1 MSNKTICLILG
12 GGVGSRLYPLTQH
25 RSKPAV
31 PIGGKY
37 KLIDIPIA
45 NCLHSNFN
53 QIFVLTQYNAASLN
67 QHLKNTYNFDAFSN
81 RSVEILAAEQ
91 RLDDMNWYRGTA
103 DAVRQSLSYIDQMDY
118 DHLLVL
124 SGDQLYEMDLQKM
137 LDEHIRKNAEITI
150 ATKPVTAAEATRFGI
165 MKTNRNQRI
174 LSFVEKPKAEVV
186 ASWKSDLDMPQTLKG
201 KNYLASMGI
210 YFFRKDTVHRLFDYL
225 PDALDFGKEIIPH
238 AIENNYRVQSF
249 LFDKYWEDIGTIRSY
264 FDTNLALA
272 TGRCDYKFG
281 LNKKIYTFPTMHP
294 PSQIRASQM
303 QDVLFGEGGKIEA
316 KALNTCVI
324 GNLARIGSESVI
336 RRTVILGN
344 DFWDENGTSDLPA
357 VGIGSYTQIENA
369 IIDKNARIG
378 QHVKIIGS
386 EAMPDGR
393 YDQYTISNGIVI
405 VHRNA
410 VIPDHTIISA
420 ANLQEEKSR
429 EAVCF

>member
-45 NCLHSNFN
+45 NCLHSNLN

-81 RSVEILAAEQ
+81 RHVEILAAEQ
-91 RLDDMNWYRGTA
+91 RLNDMNWYRGTA

-118 DHLLVL
+118 DHLLIL
-124 SGDQLYEMDLQKM
+124 SGDQLYEMDLQEM
-137 LDEHIRKNAEITI
+137 LAEHIDNDAEVTI
-150 ATKPVTAAEATRFGI
+150 ATKPVTAKQATRFGI
-165 MKTNRNQRI
+165 MKTNDRQRI
-174 LSFVEKPKAEVV
+174 LSFIEKPAAEVV
-186 ASWKSDLDMPQTLKG
+186 EQWKSDLDMPQKLKG

-210 YFFRKDTVHRLFDYL
+210 YFFRKDAIHRLFSAL

-238 AIENNYRVQSF
+238 SIKHNYKVQSY

-264 FDTNLALA
+264 FDTNMELA
-272 TGRCDYKFG
+272 TGTSGYKFG
-281 LNKKIYTFPTMHP
+281 LNKKIFTFPTMHP
-294 PSQIRASQM
+294 PSQIRGTQM
-303 QDVLFGEGGKIEA
+303 QDVLFGEGGQIAA
-316 KALNTCVI
+316 KELSTSVI
-324 GNLARIGSESVI
+324 GNLTRIGEKAII

-344 DFWDENGTSDLPA
+344 DFWDENGTSEIPA
-357 VGIGSYTQIENA
+357 IGIGKNTHIENA

-378 QHVKIIGS
+378 KNVKIIGT
-386 EAMPDGR
+386 ADMPDGR
-393 YDQYTISNGIVI
+393 HEHFTISSGIVI
-405 VHRNA
+405 IHRNA
-410 VIPDHTIISA
+410 VIPDNTLIGVEVPK
-420 ANLQEEKSR
+420 EET
-429 EAVCF
+429 VFF

>member
-45 NCLHSNFN
+45 NCLHSNFD

-81 RSVEILAAEQ
+81 RNVEILAAEQ
-91 RLDDMNWYRGTA
+91 RQNDMNWYRGTA
-103 DAVRQSLSYIDQMDY
+103 DAVRQSLSYINQLDY

-124 SGDQLYEMDLQKM
+124 SGDQLYEMNLQDV
-137 LDEHIRKNAEITI
+137 LSEHINNNAEITI
-150 ATKPVTAAEATRFGI
+150 ATKPVTAKEATRFGI
-165 MKTNRNQRI
+165 MKTNSQQRI
-174 LSFVEKPKAEVV
+174 LSFIEKPTTEVV
-186 ASWKSDLDMPQTLKG
+186 EEWKSDLDMPQILKG

-210 YFFRKDTVHRLFDYL
+210 YFFRKDAIHQLFSDL

-238 AIENNYRVQSF
+238 AIKNNYQVYSS
-249 LFDKYWEDIGTIRSY
+249 LFDEYWEDIGTIRSY
-264 FDTNLALA
+264 FDTNMKLA
-272 TGRCDYKFG
+272 TGDASYKFG
-281 LNKKIYTFPTMHP
+281 LNKKVFTLPTMHP
-294 PSQIRASQM
+294 PSQIKGTQM
-303 QDVLFGEGGKIEA
+303 QDVLFGEGGKIAA
-316 KALNTCVI
+316 KELSTSVV
-324 GNLARIGSESVI
+324 GNLARIGSGAVI

-344 DFWDENGTSDLPA
+344 DLWDEDGTPEMPA
-357 VGIGSYTQIENA
+357 IGIGEHAQIENA

-378 QHVKIIGS
+378 NHVKILGTQDL
-386 EAMPDGR
+386 PDAR
-393 YDQYTISNGIVI
+393 HEYFTISGGIVI
-405 VHRNA
+405 IHRNA
-410 VIPDHTIISA
+410 IIPDHSLIGVEA
-420 ANLQEEKSR
+420 KKE

>member
-45 NCLHSNFN
+45 NCLHSNLN

-81 RSVEILAAEQ
+81 RHVEILAAEQ
-91 RLDDMNWYRGTA
+91 RLNDMNWYRGTA

-118 DHLLVL
+118 DHLLIL
-124 SGDQLYEMDLQKM
+124 SGDQLYEMDLQEM
-137 LDEHIRKNAEITI
+137 LTEHIENEAEITI
-150 ATKPVTAAEATRFGI
+150 ATKPVIAEEATRFGI
-165 MKTNRNQRI
+165 MKTNSSQRI
-174 LSFVEKPKAEVV
+174 VSFIEKPAAEIVEQ
-186 ASWKSDLDMPQTLKG
+186 WKSDLDMPQKLKG

-210 YFFRKDTVHRLFDYL
+210 YFFRKDAIHRLFSAL

-238 AIENNYRVQSF
+238 SIEHNYKVQSY

-264 FDTNLALA
+264 FDTNMELAK
-272 TGRCDYKFG
+272 GNSGYKFG
-281 LNKKIYTFPTMHP
+281 LNKKIFTFPTMHP
-294 PSQIRASQM
+294 PSQIRGTQM
-303 QDVLFGEGGKIEA
+303 QDVLFGEGGQIAA
-316 KALNTCVI
+316 KELSTSVI
-324 GNLARIGSESVI
+324 GNLTRIGEKAII

-344 DFWDENGTSDLPA
+344 DYWDENGTSEIPA
-357 VGIGSYTQIENA
+357 IGIGKNTQIENA

-378 QHVKIIGS
+378 KNVKIIGS
-386 EAMPDGR
+386 ENMPDDR
-393 YDQYTISNGIVI
+393 HEHFTVSNGIVI

-410 VIPDHTIISA
+410 VIPDNTLIGVKVPK
-420 ANLQEEKSR
+420 EES
-429 EAVCF
+429 VFF

>member
-81 RSVEILAAEQ
+81 RHVEILAAEQ
-91 RLDDMNWYRGTA
+91 RLNDMNWYRGTA

-124 SGDQLYEMDLQKM
+124 SGDQLYEMDLQEM
-137 LDEHIRKNAEITI
+137 LNEHVKTNAEITI
-150 ATKPVTAAEATRFGI
+150 ATKPVTAKEATRFGI
-165 MKTNRNQRI
+165 MKTNKCQRI
-174 LSFVEKPKAEVV
+174 LSFIEKPAAEVV
-186 ASWKSDLDMPQTLKG
+186 EQWQSDLDMPQKLKG

-210 YFFRKDTVHRLFDYL
+210 YFFRKDAIHRLFSAR
-225 PDALDFGKEIIPH
+225 PEALDFGKEIIPH
-238 AIENNYRVQSF
+238 AIENDYQVQSF

-264 FDTNLALA
+264 FDTNMELA
-272 TGRCDYKFG
+272 TGDCAYTFG
-281 LNKKIYTFPTMHP
+281 LDKKIFTCPTMHP
-294 PSQIRASQM
+294 PSQIRDTQIR
-303 QDVLFGEGGKIEA
+303 DVLLGEGCKIVA
-316 KALNTCVI
+316 KELSTSVVGNLTRI
-324 GNLARIGSESVI
+324 GNKAVI
-336 RRTVILGN
+336 RRTIILGN
-344 DFWDENGTSDLPA
+344 DFWDTQGTSEMPA
-357 VGIGSYTQIENA
+357 IGIGENTQIENA

-378 QHVKIIGS
+378 KNVRIVGHHDL
-386 EAMPDGR
+386 PDGK
-393 YDQYTISNGIVI
+393 QEQFTVNSGIVI
-405 VHRNA
+405 IHRNA
-410 VIPDHTIISA
+410 VIPDNTLIGVEV
-420 ANLQEEKSR
+420 QEKEI
-429 EAVCF
+429 VCF

>member
-81 RSVEILAAEQ
+81 RHVEILAAEQ
-91 RLDDMNWYRGTA
+91 RSDDMNWYRGTA

-118 DHLLVL
+118 DHLLIL
-124 SGDQLYEMDLQKM
+124 SGDQLYEMDLQEM
-137 LDEHIRKNAEITI
+137 LKEHVNSKAEITI
-150 ATKPVTAAEATRFGI
+150 ATKPVTAKEATRFGI
-165 MKTNRNQRI
+165 MKTSTDQRI
-174 LSFVEKPKAEVV
+174 SSFIEKPAAEVV
-186 ASWKSDLDMPQTLKG
+186 EEWKSDLDMPQKLKG
-201 KNYLASMGI
+201 KNFLASMGI
-210 YFFRKDTVHRLFDYL
+210 YFFRKDAIQGLFSIL
-225 PDALDFGKEIIPH
+225 PDALDFGKEIIPY
-238 AIENNYRVQSF
+238 AIENKYQVQSF

-264 FDTNLALA
+264 FDTNMALA
-272 TGRCDYKFG
+272 AGSCEYKFG
-281 LNKKIYTFPTMHP
+281 IEKKIFTLPSIHP
-294 PSQIRASQM
+294 PSQIRGTQM
-303 QDVLFGEGGKIEA
+303 QDVLFGEGGKIAA
-316 KALNTCVI
+316 KELSTSVV
-324 GNLARIGSESVI
+324 GNLTRIGEEAII

-344 DFWDENGTSDLPA
+344 DFWDENGSAEIPTI
-357 VGIGSYTQIENA
+357 GIGKNTQIENA

-378 QHVKIIGS
+378 NNVKIIGHQDLQDS
-386 EAMPDGR
+386 RHEHF
-393 YDQYTISNGIVI
+393 TINNGIVI
-405 VHRNA
+405 IHRNA
-410 VIPDHTIISA
+410 IIPDNTLIGV
-420 ANLQEEKSR
+420 EVEKA